1 VSTMTVQWRQV
12 FERVETQART
22 LTPQR
27 VLLTLIAAPLFVLG
41 WIMARVCALVWLA
54 FAWALTAVQLGWRD
68 AGGLQMRKRPGG
80 D

>member
-1 VSTMTVQWRQV
+1 MQWRQV

-27 VLLTLIAAPLFVLG
+27 VLLTLIAAPLFLLG
-41 WIMARVCALVWLA
+41 FVVAWICALVWLV

-68 AGGLQMRKRPGG
+68 AGGLHMRKRPGS

>member
-12 FERVETQART
+12 FERVESQART

-27 VLLTLIAAPLFVLG
+27 VLLTLIAAPLFLLG
-41 WIMARVCALVWLA
+41 FLAARICALVWLV
-54 FAWALTAVQLGWRD
+54 FAWTLTAIQLGWRD
-68 AGGLQMRKRPGG
+68 AGGLQARKRPGG